1 MLVVLLYLGVWQV
14 QRHYWKADLLEKLQ
28 TRSESTPVMLTPEMI
43 VPGASLEKT
52 LQDLEFQRVLIKGQL
67 LHDKELYLLNRSLNG
82 NPGLHVLTPLRR
94 SGGDV
99 VMIDRGW
106 APFEK
111 RDPKTRLQGQLKG
124 EVTVEGILRLMKGRS
139 SFTLDNEPMKNTWFF
154 WDAAEM
160 AEATG
165 LDSLPKYYVMAAKDP
180 AAGVFPV
187 GSQWRLDV
195 RNNHIEYAI
204 TWLSL
209 FFALIVIY
217 IVYHRQQPQSE

>member
-1 MLVVLLYLGVWQV
+1 
-14 QRHYWKADLLEKLQ
+14 
-28 TRSESTPVMLTPEMI
+28 
-43 VPGASLEKT
+43 
-52 LQDLEFQRVLIKGQL
+52 
-67 LHDKELYLLNRSLNG
+67 
-82 NPGLHVLTPLRR
+82 
-94 SGGDV
+94 
-99 VMIDRGW
+99 MIDRGW

-139 SFTLDNEPMKNTWFF
+139 SFTLDNDPMKNTWFF